1 MTSGPPP
8 SGMCTS
14 TSTTSGVVA
23 RIRSTA
29 ANHIARL
36 ADDLYLLSTAA
47 LAVDLVT
54 DTGTKQLM
62 VVNDEQA
69 QRGRT

>member
-1 MTSGPPP
+1 
-8 SGMCTS
+8 MCTS
-14 TSTTSGVVA
+14 TSTTSGA
-23 RIRSTA
+23 WQDPIDG

-62 VVNDEQA
+62 VVNDK
-69 QRGRT
+69 

>member
-1 MTSGPPP
+1 MNSPYDFRPAAVGDVHVHEHDVR
-8 SGMCTS
+8 C
-14 TSTTSGVVA
+14 
-23 RIRSTA
+23 RSQDPIDG
-29 ANHIARL
+29 ANQIARL

-62 VVNDEQA
+62 VVNDK
-69 QRGRT
+69 